1 MSAQEILNRVR
12 FITESE
18 QETNEAWNILK
29 FAFKVKS
36 KDQEVK
42 TEDAKTVIKMF
53 CVGC

>member
-1 MSAQEILNRVR
+1 MSAQEILNRVK

-18 QETNEAWNILK
+18 KETKEAWNILK

-36 KDQEVK
+36 KEQEVK
-42 TEDAKTVIKMF
+42 PEDAKMVIKMF